1 MKKFLLNLY
10 FWPVFIIITCV
21 GFPLLPI
28 ILLVNSLYYRRS
40 MAAGLRRAIRVY
52 GWCLVRLVPF
62 FAPIR
67 VEYDCGDLPTPA
79 IFVANHNSA
88 IDPYLFGAIAVENGF
103 VTSWPFRIPVY
114 NVLMRYAGYANTDEG
129 WDAVKKKSGEMLAQ
143 GSCVTIW
150 PEGHRSRDGKIG
162 RFKNGAFSLAMETGV
177 PVIPVCI
184 LGSAKVMAPGNRLLS
199 PARVRLIVLEAVY
212 PDPERNDPEGVQE
225 LRGRVR
231 EMIEQKLAESGHF
244 TSSSTARGGQQYAD
258 GWTKSIL
265 S

>member
-10 FWPVFIIITCV
+10 FWPVFIFITLV
-21 GFPLLPI
+21 GLVLLPF
-28 ILLVNSLYYRRS
+28 ILLVNFIYCRRS
-40 MAAGLRRAIRVY
+40 VASGLRRAIRVY
-52 GWCLVRLVPF
+52 GWYLVRLVPF
-62 FAPIR
+62 FAPIK
-67 VEYDCGDLPTPA
+67 VEYDCGEIPTPA

-114 NVLMRYAGYANTDEG
+114 NILMRYAGYANTDDG
-129 WDAVKKKSGEMLAQ
+129 WDEVKKKSRDMFSQ

-150 PEGHRSRDGKIG
+150 PEGHRSRDGKVG

-177 PVIPVCI
+177 PIIPVCI
-184 LGSAKVMAPGNRLLS
+184 LGSGEVMAPGNRLLS
-199 PARVRLIVLEAVY
+199 PARVKLIVLEAVY
-212 PDPERNDPEGVQE
+212 PDTERNDPEGVME
-225 LRGRVR
+225 LRCRVR
-231 EMIEQKLAESGHF
+231 SMIEQRLDDSGHF
-244 TSSSTARGGQQYAD
+244 NRPSSARSGQYAG